1 MASFAEYDE
10 FGNYIGPDIDSDD
23 DEEMEPVQEE
33 QQRQHQ
39 PLEGFDE
46 DEEDEAADDRALMQI
61 GLCSSG
67 YDCL

>member
-23 DEEMEPVQEE
+23 DEEMEPVQE
-33 QQRQHQ
+33 QQQQ

-46 DEEDEAADDRALMQI
+46 EEEDEPADERALMQI
-61 GLCSSG
+61 GLLCSG
-67 YDCL
+67 YDVF

>member
-23 DEEMEPVQEE
+23 DEEMEAVQEE
-33 QQRQHQ
+33 QQQQQQ

-46 DEEDEAADDRALMQI
+46 DEDEEPANDRALMQI
-61 GLCSSG
+61 GL
-67 YDCL
+67 

>member
-23 DEEMEPVQEE
+23 DEEMEPAQE
-33 QQRQHQ
+33 QQQQ

-46 DEEDEAADDRALMQI
+46 DEEVEPADEHALMQI
-61 GLCSSG
+61 GLLSNG
-67 YDCL
+67 YDVFNRD

>member
-23 DEEMEPVQEE
+23 DEEMEPVQE
-33 QQRQHQ
+33 QQQQ

-46 DEEDEAADDRALMQI
+46 EEEDEPADEQALMQI
-61 GLCSSG
+61 GLLSSG
-67 YDCL
+67 YDVFNRD